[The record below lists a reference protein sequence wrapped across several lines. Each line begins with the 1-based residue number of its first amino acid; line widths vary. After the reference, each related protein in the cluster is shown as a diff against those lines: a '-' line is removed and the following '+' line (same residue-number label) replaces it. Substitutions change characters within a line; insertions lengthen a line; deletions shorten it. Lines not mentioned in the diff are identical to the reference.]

1 MAVKITKISKTK
13 KGRYALF
20 CESGFLFSVDDE
32 TYFLNHVCEGDEL
45 TDSELDALLQK
56 SDLKKAKEKALNYLS
71 LRDYSQSELYKK
83 LLLKFDSDT
92 AKAAVDKAMELG
104 LINDEKF
111 AQARAKSLIGKNKS
125 RREVQSV
132 LSQKGIDRETAA
144 EILQQLEPDDL
155 ASCRAVIQKH
165 YISKLAAG
173 KTPAVIAALARRGF
187 NYSTIKSALAE
198 FSNEDI
204 GDYE

>member
-1 MAVKITKISKTK
+1 MAVKITKINKTR

-20 CESGFLFSVDDE
+20 CESGFLFSIDDE
-32 TYFLNHVCEGDEL
+32 TYYLNHLSEGDEL
-45 TDSELDALLQK
+45 SDSNLDMLLQK
-56 SDLKKAKEKALNYLS
+56 SDFKKAKEKALNYLS

-111 AQARAKSLIGKNKS
+111 AEARAKSLIGKNKS
-125 RREVQSV
+125 RREVQNV
-132 LSQKGIDRETAA
+132 LSQKGISREAAA

-155 ASCRAVIQKH
+155 ASCSSIIKKH
-165 YISKLAAG
+165 YISKIAAG

-187 NYSTIKSALAE
+187 TYSTIKSALAK
-198 FSNEDI
+198 FLNEDI
-204 GDYE
+204 GDFE